1 MSNRKFQPIRTLT
14 KLFSSSQ
21 SRTFEQN
28 LKAQAKADAYYTAIP
43 MPRI

>member
-1 MSNRKFQPIRTLT
+1 MNNRKFQPIRTIT
-14 KLFSSSQ
+14 KLFSSSH

-28 LKAQAKADAYYTAIP
+28 LKAQTKAEAYYTATP

>member
-1 MSNRKFQPIRTLT
+1 MNHRKFQPIRTIT
-14 KLFSSSQ
+14 RLFSSGH

-28 LKAQAKADAYYTAIP
+28 LKTQVKAEAYYTAMP